1 MRELKCSA
9 GASLPSCTAPGS
21 AGGISPTVGCL
32 SRTLTSIAP
41 WSLGAPL
48 HSKPLLQIST
58 GSDGIH
64 PMFGEIVHTCKPCF
78 PGVSLKVCASL
89 SSVDS
94 DTPMGTTT
102 TSLLGKEAATN
113 QPAQGRLLVSWPPFL
128 GLVSPQRAP
137 SPWAAGEALVGHF
150 HLGTTA
156 CCSSC
161 SVQNTFNTF
170 IVIEKGLMY
179 NLYVMIAAQSPSC
192 KLMRLDGA

>member
-1 MRELKCSA
+1 
-9 GASLPSCTAPGS
+9 
-21 AGGISPTVGCL
+21 
-32 SRTLTSIAP
+32 
-41 WSLGAPL
+41 
-48 HSKPLLQIST
+48 
-58 GSDGIH
+58 
-64 PMFGEIVHTCKPCF
+64 MFGEIVHTCKPGF

-102 TSLLGKEAATN
+102 TSLVGKEATTN
-113 QPAQGRLLVSWPPFL
+113 QPAQGRLLASWPPFL

-150 HLGTTA
+150 HVGTTA

-161 SVQNTFNTF
+161 SVQSTFNTF
-170 IVIEKGLMY
+170 LVIEKGLMY